1 MNDLRQLLIYVW
13 AGAEQSITDDAF
25 DQWHTHLHA
34 CIQATANALLMCP
47 VSSATQLS
55 HIASLIPGMAC
66 SLIVSVSGRQGN
78 WTLWT
83 RLLGLKTLW
92 NYSSCT
98 NSNMS
103 SQHFDTGDEMSDQ
116 TTAATRQ
123 NTLNTYGCMF
133 WNDSVACYSLVQKNV
148 VVDLHFLHCFFMCVH
163 FCMLSMI
170 NN

>member
-1 MNDLRQLLIYVW
+1 VNDLRQLLIYVW

-83 RLLGLKTLW
+83 RLLGGRPAIAKVRHSKGPPSQRFQIKIMMIAG
-92 NYSSCT
+92 YSGKRHSY
-98 NSNMS
+98 
-103 SQHFDTGDEMSDQ
+103 
-116 TTAATRQ
+116 R
-123 NTLNTYGCMF
+123 
-133 WNDSVACYSLVQKNV
+133 
-148 VVDLHFLHCFFMCVH
+148 FMA
-163 FCMLSMI
+163 
-170 NN
+170 